1 MSDESAVDDDNRH
14 EGLLS
19 EVPVAAI
26 AKVPGLVIRLLFSA
40 MKFKRRAKRA
50 ARKMRKGMIKGGM
63 DRKLATMLASRY
75 EEQVSIRKLIGQATG
90 EDFGFSSLLPFGR

>member
-1 MSDESAVDDDNRH
+1 MSD
-14 EGLLS
+14 
-19 EVPVAAI
+19 VPVAAL
-26 AKVPGLVIRLLFSA
+26 ARVPGLIIRLLFSA

-63 DRKLATMLASRY
+63 DRKLAKMLASRY

-90 EDFGFSSLLPFGR
+90 EEFGFSSLLPFGR